1 MSISHS
7 NDFSAAGLEKGR
19 TSQKLRTRRALLET
33 AAAMIAKG
41 LRPTVT
47 EVADAAEVSRRTAY
61 RYFPT
66 QVKLMTEAA
75 LDAAPSGSTT
85 GAIEARVDALVEQM
99 QRLALANEALLRTMI
114 HETVLHASDDKQPP
128 RGTRRVEWIEA
139 AVHPLRARLGPAAY
153 SRLVSALAL
162 TTGIEALLVL
172 RDIRGLSA
180 TQAVQVSHWM
190 ARALL
195 KQTLAER
202 RAEQR
207 KARDKKAKE
216 HRHRAPDGRAPDYSG
231 AFPASHSRA

>member
-1 MSISHS
+1 MSTSKTNH
-7 NDFSAAGLEKGR
+7 FSAAGLSKGR
-19 TSQKLRTRRALLET
+19 TNQKQRTRRALLET

-41 LRPTVT
+41 GRPTVT
-47 EVADAAEVSRRTAY
+47 EVADAAEISRRTAY

-75 LDAAPSGSTT
+75 LEGLRPAMADALDAAPAGTNSDE
-85 GAIEARVDALVEQM
+85 IEARVDALVEQM

-114 HETVLHASDDKQPP
+114 HETVLHAPTDTQPP
-128 RGTRRVEWIEA
+128 RGTRRVEWIDA
-139 AVHPLRARLGPAAY
+139 AIQPLRARLSPASYA
-153 SRLVSALAL
+153 RLTSALAL
-162 TTGIEALLVL
+162 TTGIEAILVL

-207 KARDKKAKE
+207 KARDKKAK
-216 HRHRAPDGRAPDYSG
+216 
-231 AFPASHSRA
+231 

>member
-1 MSISHS
+1 MSTSNS
-7 NDFSAAGLEKGR
+7 NDFSAAGLSKGR
-19 TSQKLRTRRALLET
+19 ASQKLRTRRTLLET

-41 LRPTVT
+41 QRPTVT

-75 LDAAPSGSTT
+75 LEGLRPSMEAALDAAPSGTTT

-99 QRLALANEALLRTMI
+99 QHLALANEALLRTMI
-114 HETVLHASDDKQPP
+114 HETVLHSPGDTQPP
-128 RGTRRVEWIEA
+128 RGTRRVEWIDA
-139 AVHPLRARLGPAAY
+139 AIRPLRERLGTAGYA
-153 SRLVSALAL
+153 RLVSALAL

-180 TQAVQVSHWM
+180 AQAVQVSHWM

-195 KQTLAER
+195 KQSLADR
-202 RAEQR
+202 HAEQR
-207 KARDKKAKE
+207 RARDK
-216 HRHRAPDGRAPDYSG
+216 RRG
-231 AFPASHSRA
+231 ASDS

>member
-1 MSISHS
+1 
-7 NDFSAAGLEKGR
+7 
-19 TSQKLRTRRALLET
+19 
-33 AAAMIAKG
+33 MIAKG
-41 LRPTVT
+41 VRPTVT

-75 LDAAPSGSTT
+75 LEGLRPAMESTLNAAPTGTTT
-85 GAIEARVDALVEQM
+85 GAIEARVDALVAQM
-99 QRLALANEALLRTMI
+99 QHLALANESLLRTMI
-114 HETVLHASDDKQPP
+114 HETVLHSPKDTQPP

-139 AVHPLRARLGPAAY
+139 AVEPLRARLSPAAY
-153 SRLVSALAL
+153 ARLVSALAL

-195 KQTLAER
+195 KQSLAER
-202 RAEQR
+202 QGEQR
-207 KARDKKAKE
+207 RAREKRRKPE
-216 HRHRAPDGRAPDYSG
+216 GHN
-231 AFPASHSRA
+231 

>member
-1 MSISHS
+1 MSTTKTHS
-7 NDFSAAGLEKGR
+7 SELSKGR
-19 TSQKLRTRRALLET
+19 TQQKLRTRRALLET

-41 LRPTVT
+41 GRPTVT
-47 EVADAAEVSRRTAY
+47 EVADAAEISRRTAY

-75 LDAAPSGSTT
+75 LEGLRPAMEDALNAAPAGSSSQ
-85 GAIEARVDALVEQM
+85 AIEARVDALVEQM

-114 HETVLHASDDKQPP
+114 HETVLHAPTDTQPP
-128 RGTRRVEWIEA
+128 RGTRRVEWIDA
-139 AVHPLRARLGPAAY
+139 AIQPLRGRLSPASYARLT
-153 SRLVSALAL
+153 SALAL

-195 KQTLAER
+195 KQSLAER
-202 RAEQR
+202 QSEQR
-207 KARDKKAKE
+207 KARQKKSKSDA
-216 HRHRAPDGRAPDYSG
+216 
-231 AFPASHSRA
+231 

>member
-1 MSISHS
+1 MSTSKTNH
-7 NDFSAAGLEKGR
+7 FSAAGLSKGR
-19 TSQKLRTRRALLET
+19 TNQKQRTRRALLET

-41 LRPTVT
+41 GRPPVT
-47 EVADAAEVSRRTAY
+47 EVADAAEISRRTAY

-75 LDAAPSGSTT
+75 LEGLRPAMADALDAAPAGTNSDE
-85 GAIEARVDALVEQM
+85 IEARVDALVEQM

-114 HETVLHASDDKQPP
+114 HETVLHAPTDTQPP
-128 RGTRRVEWIEA
+128 RGTRRVEWIDA
-139 AVHPLRARLGPAAY
+139 AIQPLRTRLSPASYARLT
-153 SRLVSALAL
+153 SALAL
-162 TTGIEALLVL
+162 TTGIEAILVL

-207 KARDKKAKE
+207 KARDKKAK
-216 HRHRAPDGRAPDYSG
+216 
-231 AFPASHSRA
+231 

>member
-66 QVKLMTEAA
+66 QVKLMTEAALEGLRPSMEAA

-195 KQTLAER
+195 KQSLADRDAEKR
-202 RAEQR
+202 RTRDKRR
-207 KARDKKAKE
+207 KAE
-216 HRHRAPDGRAPDYSG
+216 ES
-231 AFPASHSRA
+231 

>member
-7 NDFSAAGLEKGR
+7 NDFSAAGLGKGR
-19 TSQKLRTRRALLET
+19 TSQKLRTRRLLLET

-41 LRPTVT
+41 QRPTVT

-75 LDAAPSGSTT
+75 LDGLRPSMEAALDAAPAGTTT
-85 GAIEARVDALVEQM
+85 GAIEARVDALVAQM
-99 QRLALANEALLRTMI
+99 QQLALANEALLRTMI
-114 HETVLHASDDKQPP
+114 HETVLHSPDDKQPP
-128 RGTRRVEWIEA
+128 RGTRRVEWIDT
-139 AVHPLRARLGPAAY
+139 AVQPLRARLGPAAY

-162 TTGIEALLVL
+162 TTGIEAILVL

-195 KQTLAER
+195 KQSLADRDADKR
-202 RAEQR
+202 R
-207 KARDKKAKE
+207 ARDKRRKAE
-216 HRHRAPDGRAPDYSG
+216 ES
-231 AFPASHSRA
+231 

>member
-1 MSISHS
+1 MSMSKS
-7 NDFSAAGLEKGR
+7 NDFLAAGLRKGR
-19 TSQKLRTRRALLET
+19 ANQKLRTRRALLET

-41 LRPTVT
+41 QRPTVT

-66 QVKLMTEAA
+66 QVKLMTEASLEGLRPSMEAA
-75 LDAAPSGSTT
+75 LDAAPSGTTT

-99 QRLALANEALLRTMI
+99 QRLALANEPLLRTMI
-114 HETVLHASDDKQPP
+114 HETVLHSPSDTQPP
-128 RGTRRVEWIEA
+128 RGTRRVEWIESA
-139 AVHPLRARLGPAAY
+139 IQPLRARLGPAAY
-153 SRLVSALAL
+153 ARLVSALAL

-195 KQTLAER
+195 KQSLADRQAGQR
-202 RAEQR
+202 RAR
-207 KARDKKAKE
+207 KKRQEAED
-216 HRHRAPDGRAPDYSG
+216 S
-231 AFPASHSRA
+231 

>member
-1 MSISHS
+1 MSTSKTHPS
-7 NDFSAAGLEKGR
+7 SAELGKGR
-19 TSQKLRTRRALLET
+19 TQQKLRTRRALLET

-41 LRPTVT
+41 GRPTVT
-47 EVADAAEVSRRTAY
+47 EVADAAEISRRTAY

-75 LDAAPSGSTT
+75 LEGLRPAMEDALNAAPVGTSNQ
-85 GAIEARVDALVEQM
+85 AIEARVDALVEQM

-114 HETVLHASDDKQPP
+114 HETVLHSPTDTQPP
-128 RGTRRVEWIEA
+128 RGTRRVEWIDA
-139 AVHPLRARLGPAAY
+139 AIQPLRSRLGPASYA
-153 SRLVSALAL
+153 RLTSALAL

-195 KQTLAER
+195 KQSLAER
-202 RAEQR
+202 QSEQR
-207 KARDKKAKE
+207 KARQKKSK
-216 HRHRAPDGRAPDYSG
+216 S
-231 AFPASHSRA
+231 SM

>member
-1 MSISHS
+1 MSTSKP
-7 NDFSAAGLEKGR
+7 NDFSAAGLRKGR

-41 LRPTVT
+41 ARPTVT

-75 LDAAPSGSTT
+75 LEGLRPSMQAALDAAPAGTAT

-99 QRLALANEALLRTMI
+99 QQLALANEALLRTMI
-114 HETVLHASDDKQPP
+114 HETVLHSPSDTQPP

-139 AVHPLRARLGPAAY
+139 AVQPLRARLAPAAY
-153 SRLVSALAL
+153 ARLVSALAL
-162 TTGIEALLVL
+162 TTGIEAILVL

-195 KQTLAER
+195 RQSLAER

-207 KARDKKAKE
+207 RTRDK
-216 HRHRAPDGRAPDYSG
+216 RRG
-231 AFPASHSRA
+231 ANES